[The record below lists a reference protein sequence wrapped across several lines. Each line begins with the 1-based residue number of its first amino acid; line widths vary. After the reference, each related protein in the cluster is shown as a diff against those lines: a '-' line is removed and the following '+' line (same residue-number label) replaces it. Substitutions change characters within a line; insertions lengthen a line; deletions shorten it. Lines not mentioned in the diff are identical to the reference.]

1 VIDKIKVLITDDSST
16 TIEAIESM
24 LENESKT
31 NFQIIKAAN
40 GLEGCKT
47 AYIEKPDIILMD
59 IEMPVMDG
67 INATKKIKQ
76 TKSIKNIPIIVM
88 STSASLKDAFLAG
101 ANDFIIKPF
110 TEFELLLRLNINIKL
125 LQRSNELN
133 EQNRLLITQKI
144 ETERQNEIITQQQ
157 KELLDDMRYASHIQ
171 NAINP
176 NSKTLESI
184 SKDYFVINQ
193 PKNIVGG
200 DFYWVSSTEER
211 TYFAVGDCTGHGISG
226 SLMTMVGSA
235 FLNEIVH
242 NIPYTSPGNILNEL
256 RTKIIKL
263 LNQKGTFGEASS
275 GMDIA
280 ICVYEPKNR
289 ILEYAGANNPIYIAR
304 NNTELEIIKADRM
317 PIGIYVTHKTPF
329 KSHETILGLND
340 TLYMFS
346 DGYPDQ
352 FGGPKG
358 HKFRYRQF
366 RELLLSNA
374 IKTMSDQQKDIEE
387 TLNNWIK
394 GYEQVDDILLLGL
407 VF

>member
-1 VIDKIKVLITDDSST
+1 VRNKIKVLITDDSST
-16 TIEAIESM
+16 TKEAIESM

-31 NFQIIKAAN
+31 NFQIIKASN
-40 GLEGCKT
+40 GSEGCKT
-47 AYIEKPDIILMD
+47 AYTEKPDIILMD

-67 INATKKIKQ
+67 IKATRKIKQ
-76 TKSIKNIPIIVM
+76 TNAIKNIPIIVM

-125 LQRSNELN
+125 LQRSRELY
-133 EQNRLLITQKI
+133 EQNRLLISQKI
-144 ETERQNEIITQQQ
+144 ETERQNEVITQQQ

-176 NSKTLESI
+176 NSKTLESL
-184 SKDYFVINQ
+184 SKDFFVINR

-200 DFYWVSSTEER
+200 DFYWVSTTEER
-211 TYFAVGDCTGHGISG
+211 NYFAVGDCTGHGISG

-242 NIPYTSPGNILNEL
+242 NIPYTSPSNILNEL
-256 RTKIIKL
+256 RTKVIKL

-280 ICVYEPKNR
+280 LCVYEPKTR
-289 ILEYAGANNPIYIAR
+289 RLEYAGANNPIYIAR
-304 NNTELEIIKADRM
+304 NKTELEIIKADRM
-317 PIGIYVTHKTPF
+317 PIGIYVSHVIPF
-329 KSHETILGLND
+329 KSHETNLGLND
-340 TLYMFS
+340 TLYIFT

-374 IKTMSDQQKDIEE
+374 IKTMSDQQKDIEK
-387 TLNNWIK
+387 TLNKWIK

-407 VF
+407 KL